1 MTTAQ
6 LDPVNALLRL
16 YGWKASY
23 LARKLGMNRQTLST
37 RLDGTHP
44 WRSVELPALS
54 SALDVPME
62 VLTDMTGEEAIVH
75 VLNLHTDWHAKR
87 CLLRIADAG
96 SPQLLAA

>member
-16 YGWKASY
+16 YGWKTSY

-62 VLTDMTGEEAIVH
+62 VLTDMSGEEAIVF
-75 VLNLHTDWHAKR
+75 VLGMHTDWHEKR
-87 CLLRIADAG
+87 CLLHVVGPDPQPIAA
-96 SPQLLAA
+96 